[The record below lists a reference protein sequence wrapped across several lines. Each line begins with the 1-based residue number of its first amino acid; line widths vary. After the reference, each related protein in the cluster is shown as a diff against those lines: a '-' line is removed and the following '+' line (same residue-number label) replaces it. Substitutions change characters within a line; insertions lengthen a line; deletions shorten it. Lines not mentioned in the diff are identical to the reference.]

1 MSSPRERAIKPTD
14 LRGILRYVPMFRDHI
29 FVIAVDGAV
38 VGHENFV
45 NLVTDIAVLRSLSIK
60 VVLVHGIGHQLGE
73 LIREHH
79 VKAADIQGEGPTD
92 APTMS
97 LAREAAALVSQTI
110 LENLSQAGLRC
121 AITNAVRATRVGVIR
136 GKDHLFTGKVE
147 KVDTALLTSMLN
159 QDILPLV
166 TPIVCD
172 REGQS
177 LRVNSD
183 HLAAE
188 LAVALRASKLIY
200 LTPYTGLTVN
210 GEVKV
215 NLPEDEL
222 ATLLKDK
229 KLGLE
234 PRLRSKA
241 MHAAFALDEGVPRAH
256 ILDGRVF
263 GGLLIEIFDKV
274 GLGTMVHAN
283 DYDRIRLAKKK
294 DTQALYNLAKHG
306 ARSDALIARSRQQI
320 DQSISDFIVYEI
332 DDSIIG
338 CAALRKYTDQSHI
351 MEVGAVYVQPF
362 YHGRG
367 VGKKL
372 VEYIKRKAKQ
382 AGAKKLI
389 ALTTQTQ
396 GFFTGAC
403 DFEEGSLA
411 DLPAQRRRELKNSG
425 RGSRVLTFSLKR
437 FIENPR

>member
-1 MSSPRERAIKPTD
+1 MPSPRERAIKPTD
-14 LRGILRYVPMFRDHI
+14 LRGILRYVPMFRDHV

-38 VGHENFV
+38 VSHENFV
-45 NLVTDIAVLRSLSIK
+45 NLVTDIAVLRSLAIK
-60 VVLVHGIGHQLGE
+60 VVLVHGIGHQLAE
-73 LIREHH
+73 LASEHRVSATDVH
-79 VKAADIQGEGPTD
+79 GEGPTD
-92 APTMS
+92 APTMV

-110 LENLSQAGLRC
+110 LEHLSQAGLRC
-121 AITNAVRATRVGVIR
+121 AITNAVRATRVGVLR
-136 GKDHLFTGKVE
+136 GRDHLFTGKVE
-147 KVDTALLTSMLN
+147 KVDTALLTSMLG

-166 TPIVCD
+166 TPILCD

-200 LTPYTGLTVN
+200 LTPHPGLAVG

-222 ATLLKDK
+222 AALLADRRS
-229 KLGLE
+229 GLE

-241 MHAAFALDEGVPRAH
+241 QQAAFALDEGVPRAH

-283 DYDRIRLAKKK
+283 DYDRIRPARKK
-294 DTQALYNLAKHG
+294 DAQALYNLARHG
-306 ARSDALIARSRQQI
+306 ARADALVARSRQQVE
-320 DQSISDFIVYEI
+320 QSIGDFVVYEI

-338 CAALRKYTDQSHI
+338 CAALRRFPGHAKV
-351 MEVGAVYVQPF
+351 MELGAVYVQPF

-367 VGKKL
+367 VGTKL
-372 VEYIKRKAKQ
+372 VEYLKRKAKE
-382 AGAKKLI
+382 AGARKLV

-396 GFFTGAC
+396 GFFTGSC
-403 DFEEGSLA
+403 GFEEGSAA
-411 DLPAQRRRELKNSG
+411 DLPAERRRELRSSG
-425 RGSRVLTFSLKR
+425 RNSRVLTFPLGRYTPS
-437 FIENPR
+437 PR

>member
-1 MSSPRERAIKPTD
+1 MPTPRERAIKPTD
-14 LRGILRYVPMFRDHI
+14 LRGILRYVPMFRDHV

-38 VGHENFV
+38 ISHENFP
-45 NLVTDIAVLRSLSIK
+45 NLVTDIAVLRSLAIK
-60 VVLVHGIGHQLGE
+60 VVLVHGIGHQLSM
-73 LIREHH
+73 LAKDHRIS
-79 VKAADIQGEGPTD
+79 ATDIPGEGPTD

-110 LENLSQAGLRC
+110 LEHLSQAGLRC

-136 GKDHLFTGKVE
+136 GRDHLFTGKVE
-147 KVDTALLTSMLN
+147 KVDTALLTSMLG

-166 TPIVCD
+166 TPILCD

-188 LAVALRASKLIY
+188 LAVALGASKLIY
-200 LTPYTGLTVN
+200 LTPFPGLVVD

-222 ATLLKDK
+222 AALLASRNS
-229 KLGLE
+229 GLE

-241 MHAAFALDEGVPRAH
+241 QHAAFALDEGVPRAH

-283 DYDRIRLAKKK
+283 DYDRIRPARKK
-294 DTQALYNLAKHG
+294 DAQSLYNLARHG
-306 ARSDALIARSRQQI
+306 ARSDTLVARSRQQI
-320 DQSISDFIVYEI
+320 EQSIGEFVVYEI

-338 CAALRKYTDQSHI
+338 CAALRRYESQPAL
-351 MEVGAVYVQPF
+351 MEIGAVYVQPF

-367 VGKKL
+367 VGTKL

-382 AGAKKLI
+382 AGARKLI

-396 GFFTGAC
+396 GFFTASCG
-403 DFEEGSLA
+403 FEEGSVA
-411 DLPAQRRRELKNSG
+411 DLPASRRKELRSSG
-425 RGSRVLTFSLKR
+425 RNSRVLTFPLSR
-437 FIENPR
+437 YSASPR

>member
-14 LRGILRYVPMFRDHI
+14 LRGILRYVPMFRDHV

-60 VVLVHGIGHQLGE
+60 VVLVHGIGHQLGD

-79 VKAADIQGEGPTD
+79 VKAQDIHGEGPTD

-147 KVDTALLTSMLN
+147 KVDTALLTSMLG

-200 LTPYTGLTVN
+200 LTPYAGLTVR
-210 GEVKV
+210 GEVKI

-222 ATLLKDK
+222 AALLKDRK
-229 KLGLE
+229 SGLE

-241 MHAAFALDEGVPRAH
+241 LHAAFALDEGVPRAH

-283 DYDRIRLAKKK
+283 DYDRIRHAKKK
-294 DTQALYNLAKHG
+294 DAQALYNLAKHG
-306 ARSDALIARSRQQI
+306 ARSDALVARSRLQI
-320 DQSISDFIVYEI
+320 EQSVGDFIVYEI

-338 CAALRKYTDQSHI
+338 CASLRRFPSQPGV

-367 VGKKL
+367 VGTKL

-382 AGAKKLI
+382 AGARKLV

-403 DFEEGSLA
+403 AFEEGTQA
-411 DLPAQRRRELKNSG
+411 DLPAERRRELRSSG

-437 FIENPR
+437 FVENPR

>member
-1 MSSPRERAIKPTD
+1 MPSQRERAIKPTD
-14 LRGILRYVPMFRDHI
+14 LRGILRYVPMFRDHV
-29 FVIAVDGAV
+29 FVVAVDGAV
-38 VGHENFV
+38 VAHENFP
-45 NLVTDIAVLRSLSIK
+45 NLVTDLAVLRSLNIK
-60 VVLVHGIGHQLGE
+60 VVLVHGIGQQLGE
-73 LIREHH
+73 LMREHR
-79 VKAADIQGEGPTD
+79 VSAPDIHGEGPTD

-110 LENLSQAGLRC
+110 LEQLSQAGLRC
-121 AITNAVRATRVGVIR
+121 AITNAVRATRVGVVR
-136 GKDHLFTGKVE
+136 GKDHLFGGKVE
-147 KVDTALLTSMLN
+147 KVDVALLNSMLG
-159 QDILPLV
+159 QDIVPLV

-200 LTPYTGLTVN
+200 LTPHPGLTVA

-222 ATLLKDK
+222 AALLADRRS
-229 KLGLE
+229 GLE

-241 MHAAFALDEGVPRAH
+241 QHAAFALDEGVPRAH

-283 DYDRIRLAKKK
+283 DYDRIRPARKK
-294 DTQALYNLAKHG
+294 DAQSLHNLARHG
-306 ARSDALIARSRQQI
+306 ARSDALVARSRQQI
-320 DQSISDFIVYEI
+320 EQSIGEFIVYEI

-338 CAALRKYTDQSHI
+338 CAALRRFPGVAGV
-351 MEVGAVYVQPF
+351 MELGAVYVQPF

-367 VGKKL
+367 VGTKL
-372 VEYIKRKAKQ
+372 VEFIKRKAKKE
-382 AGAKKLI
+382 GARKLV

-403 DFEEGSLA
+403 GFQEGSPA
-411 DLPAQRRRELKNSG
+411 DLPAARRKELRASG
-425 RGSRVLTFSLKR
+425 RHSRVLTFPLARYS
-437 FIENPR
+437 ESPR